1 MAVQQLSREEAKRQ
15 QKIAEQ
21 EAALDTFFRMKEEEM
36 RKPPLRD
43 RATEKG
49 NNMRVPQKGEGIDAL
64 GKIYKRPKKKVLN
77 VRMSPEFKDIP
88 GNYGFG
94 PEGRIFASSPEQLEE
109 YRRMYGGHGS
119 ENAKAAQQLRD
130 MGREGMVMQR
140 ARERV
145 ESGKPPPPLDRE
157 KPPQPSFDISQL
169 FGKGKGE

>member
-1 MAVQQLSREEAKRQ
+1 MAKSDEVKKMENNLTKMFAQLQAFSDNP
-15 QKIAEQ
+15 
-21 EAALDTFFRMKEEEM
+21 ALDESYNPPPKVDPEPKLGLRDSPKEEEVIDLGPPDKIVR
-36 RKPPLRD
+36 RK
-43 RATEKG
+43 
-49 NNMRVPQKGEGIDAL
+49 
-64 GKIYKRPKKKVLN
+64 LN

-94 PEGRIFASSPEQLEE
+94 PKGNIFASSPEQLEE

-130 MGREGMVMQR
+130 MGREGLVMKR

-145 ESGKPPPPLDRE
+145 ESGKAPPPLDKSFM
-157 KPPQPSFDISQL
+157 KPPQPLFDISQL